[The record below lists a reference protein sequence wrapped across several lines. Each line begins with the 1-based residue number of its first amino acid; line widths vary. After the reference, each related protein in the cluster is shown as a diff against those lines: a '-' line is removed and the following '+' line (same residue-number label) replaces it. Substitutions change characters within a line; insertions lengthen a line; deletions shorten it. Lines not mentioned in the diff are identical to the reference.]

1 MRRMFAHWM
10 VVKEVRRIIKRKGF
24 TAIERERRSSKNLL
38 NFIVGTINKVK
49 SDTAT
54 ELLTR
59 YILKFFKYAN
69 L

>member
-24 TAIERERRSSKNLL
+24 TAIERERRRSKNSI
-38 NFIVGTINKVK
+38 NFIVGTINRVK

-54 ELLTR
+54 
-59 YILKFFKYAN
+59 
-69 L
+69 